1 MKEKSP
7 VVKKPEEAFNFL
19 RDRSFKFP
27 INPIGDIKKF
37 MSQKKI
43 NIVVAGA
50 TGYVGL
56 DLVYYL
62 AKHPKVNITHL
73 CAQKNLGKKIN
84 SFDKRI
90 KKNLPKI
97 TNLGQVNWLG
107 VDLLFLSLPNG
118 EAQKIVKKLF
128 HYQHLKFIDLS
139 ADFRIE
145 DPNKYKNWYSINH
158 NAKELINSSI
168 YSIPEFTKNKINKF
182 RIIANPGCYPT
193 SIQLALLPLLKKS
206 LLKTNTITID
216 SKSGYS
222 GAGKNYKSKFS
233 YKNFYSSIFAYGIER
248 HRHMS
253 ELDQEFKKYSKAN
266 VKYTFNPHILPTFRG
281 IFSSI
286 YLETKKNV
294 TIKMIH
300 STIKTYHSK
309 NNFVNLYKINT
320 PIGNGN
326 VLNTN
331 NCEISVCKTR
341 YKNRIVIFSAIDN
354 LVKGASGQAIQNMN
368 LIYNFKES
376 LGLK

>member
-1 MKEKSP
+1 
-7 VVKKPEEAFNFL
+7 
-19 RDRSFKFP
+19 
-27 INPIGDIKKF
+27 

-50 TGYVGL
+50 TGFVGL
-56 DLVYYL
+56 DLVLYL
-62 AKHPKVNITHL
+62 SKHPKVNILYL
-73 CAQKNLGKKIN
+73 CAQKNLGKDIKY
-84 SFDKRI
+84 FDKRI
-90 KKNLPKI
+90 KKKLPKI
-97 TNLGQVNWLG
+97 SSLKNVNWLE

-118 EAQKIVKKLF
+118 EAQKTVKKLF
-128 HYQHLKFIDLS
+128 YHQHLKFIDLS
-139 ADFRIE
+139 ADFRIN
-145 DPNKYKNWYSINH
+145 DINKYKSWYSIDH
-158 NAKELINSSI
+158 GAKNLVNKSI
-168 YSIPEFTKNKINKF
+168 YSIPEFTRNEIKKF

-193 SIQLALLPLLKKS
+193 SIQLALLPILKKS
-206 LLKTNTITID
+206 LLKNSNITID

-222 GAGKNYKSKFS
+222 GAGKNYKLKFPH
-233 YKNFYSSIFAYGIER
+233 KNFYNSIFAYGIGT

-266 VKYTFNPHILPTFRG
+266 VKYTFNPHLLPSFRG
-281 IFSSI
+281 ILSSI
-286 YLETKKNV
+286 YFETKKK
-294 TIKMIH
+294 TGIKKIY
-300 STIKTYHSK
+300 SVLKKFHSK
-309 NNFVNLYKINT
+309 NIFVQLHKINT

-341 YKNRIVIFSAIDN
+341 YKNKYVIFSAIDN